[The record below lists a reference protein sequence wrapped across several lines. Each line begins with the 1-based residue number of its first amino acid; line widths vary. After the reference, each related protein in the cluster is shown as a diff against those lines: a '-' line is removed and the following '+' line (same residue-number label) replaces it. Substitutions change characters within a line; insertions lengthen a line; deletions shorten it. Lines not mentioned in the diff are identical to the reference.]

1 MLASFASLILLSFAV
16 SLDGFGV
23 GMTYG
28 IRKIRIPAKSVAII
42 ACCSGL
48 VILLSMVAG
57 RLLTRWMPPAGASA
71 AGAVILIA
79 IGIWALVQFLRGDD
93 ADERPDASARGL
105 SPEAASAAESRRR
118 GPEGSASREVWSL
131 EIRQWGIIVQILR
144 TPSAADMDRS
154 GTITAG
160 EAFLLG
166 TALSLDAFGAG
177 IGAAM
182 IGYPALLTAAV
193 IAAASGSFLW
203 LGTRVG
209 FRVAGWRWVRQLTLL
224 PGIILIAIGLL
235 KLL

>member
-1 MLASFASLILLSFAV
+1 MLVSFASLILLAFAV

-28 IRKIRIPAKSVAII
+28 IRKIRIPLKSVAII

-48 VILLSMVAG
+48 VILLSMTAG
-57 RLLTRWMPPAGASA
+57 RLVVRWIPPEGAA
-71 AGAVILIA
+71 VTGAFILIA
-79 IGIWALVQFLRGDD
+79 IGVWALVQF
-93 ADERPDASARGL
+93 ARGGDTEEG
-105 SPEAASAAESRRR
+105 SSAPGGDGRADSAAGRRIPLDAAR
-118 GPEGSASREVWSL
+118 REVWSL
-131 EIRQWGIIVQILR
+131 EIRQWGILIQILR

-154 GTITAG
+154 GTISAG

-166 TALSLDAFGAG
+166 AALSLDAFGAG

-182 IGYPALLTAAV
+182 IGYPSLPTAAI

-203 LGTRVG
+203 FGTRFG
-209 FRVAGWRWVRQLTLL
+209 YRVAGWRLVKQLTLL